1 MSKKIEIDGLE
12 FIGSFAVD
20 SGQAMVG
27 DPCYLDQWKTDEGL
41 DWNLDGKVGQ
51 YSYQGASAT
60 TIENTG
66 DMVLGGGLSVAFSTG
81 YGDGQY
87 PVWAKFDEGGRV
99 ASIVIEFISDED
111 QN

>member
-1 MSKKIEIDGLE
+1 MSKKVEIDGLE

-41 DWNLDGKVGQ
+41 EWNLEGKVGQ

-60 TIENTG
+60 TLENTG
-66 DMVLGGGLSVAFSTG
+66 TMELGSGLAVAFSTG
-81 YGDGQY
+81 YGDGLY
-87 PVWAKFDEGGRV
+87 PVWAKFDETGRIEK
-99 ASIVIEFISDED
+99 IVIEFVGDEE
-111 QN
+111 

>member
-1 MSKKIEIDGLE
+1 MSKKVEIEGLE

-41 DWNLDGKVGQ
+41 EWNLEGKVGQ

-60 TIENTG
+60 TLENTG
-66 DMVLGGGLSVAFSTG
+66 TMELGGGLAVAFSTG
-81 YGDGQY
+81 YGDGSY
-87 PVWAKFDEGGRV
+87 PVWAKFDEAGRIEK
-99 ASIVIEFISDED
+99 IVIEFVGDEE
-111 QN
+111 